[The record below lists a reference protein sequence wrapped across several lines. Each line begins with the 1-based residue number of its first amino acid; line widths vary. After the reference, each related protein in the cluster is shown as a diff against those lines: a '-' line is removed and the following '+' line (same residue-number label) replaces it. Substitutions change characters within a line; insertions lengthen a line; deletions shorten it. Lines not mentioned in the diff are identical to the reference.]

1 MVNYIKFNTT
11 DMKYIKLFLVVAIF
25 AMIASRVSAQDDM
38 KKIYQ
43 ANYDRAL
50 VYNDFFEAKSA
61 LYKLVI
67 MEPENDSL
75 LATLAYLYFD
85 ARQYASNVL
94 ICMDVLKLN
103 PNNTSAMEMI
113 AISYENLG
121 LKDKALEYYEK
132 LYLKTN
138 DFQLLYKMAFFQY
151 DLSKFLQSITNIDF
165 LLQQPEAEEATV
177 FFTIEDEEKE
187 FPIKTALFNLKGLV
201 NKELGNIV
209 ESRQN
214 YEEALKLSPDF
225 IFAKENMEALD
236 N

>member
-1 MVNYIKFNTT
+1 
-11 DMKYIKLFLVVAIF
+11 MKYIKLFLVVMVF
-25 AMIASRVSAQDDM
+25 TFIALRVSAQYDLN
-38 KKIYQ
+38 KIYQ

-50 VYNDFFEAKSA
+50 VYNDYFEAKSA

-103 PNNTSAMEMI
+103 PNNTGAMEMS

-121 LKDKALEYYEK
+121 LKDKSLENYEK
-132 LYLKTN
+132 LYLKTI
-138 DFQLLYKMAFFQY
+138 DFQVLYKMAFLQY
-151 DLSKFLQSITNIDF
+151 DLSKFLQSITNIDI
-165 LLQQPEAEEATV
+165 LLQQPQAEEATV
-177 FFTIEDEEKE
+177 FFTIEEEEKE
-187 FPIKTALFNLKGLV
+187 FPVKTALLNLKGLV
-201 NKELGNIV
+201 NKELGNI
-209 ESRQN
+209 EEARQN

-225 IFAKENMEALD
+225 VFAKENMEALD
-236 N
+236 K